1 MTNTILVAD
10 VGATHTRLAVG
21 EAGGRIQQLHVV
33 ENRGGNNLTGLLREY
48 LSGLPAPAPVRA
60 VLAVAGPVENNSVA
74 LTNLDW
80 HIDGGQVARELGMA
94 SAQLVNDFMA
104 LAAALPHLEDAECV
118 RIGGG
123 EPMPNAAKAVLGPG
137 SGLGVAALAPTPQGW
152 WPVAGEG
159 GHVTLPPR
167 DEHEAEILA
176 DLREGHWHV
185 SAERVLS
192 GPGLVNVYRAI
203 AHRRAVE
210 IPKTI
215 TPPEIVE
222 RANKGK
228 DAIARETLNMFFSML
243 GTVAGDVALT
253 FGARGGVYLGGG
265 ILPRVK
271 DMLLRSHFR
280 ERFEA
285 KGRLQPYLAR
295 IPVYLIVAEAPALRG
310 LLALAQRQ

>member
-1 MTNTILVAD
+1 MTDTILVAD

-21 EAGGRIQQLHVV
+21 EAGGAPQQLRVI
-33 ENRGGNNLTGLLREY
+33 ENRGRSGLPELLREY
-48 LSGLPAPAPVRA
+48 LSAASKPAPTRA
-60 VLAVAGPVENNSVA
+60 VLAVAGPVENNAVA
-74 LTNLDW
+74 LTNLEW
-80 HIDGGQVARELGMA
+80 RLDGAQLARELDFA
-94 SAQLVNDFMA
+94 SVRLENDFMA
-104 LAAALPHLEDAECV
+104 LAAALPYLEDADCV
-118 RIGGG
+118 RIGGAD
-123 EPMPNAAKAVLGPG
+123 PLPNAAKAVLGPG
-137 SGLGVAALAPTPQGW
+137 SGLGVAGLVPTPHGW

-215 TPPEIVE
+215 TPAEIVE
-222 RANKGK
+222 HAHGK

-265 ILPRVK
+265 ILPRVRQ
-271 DMLLRSHFR
+271 MLLRSHFR

-285 KGRLQPYLAR
+285 KGRLQPYVAR
-295 IPVYLIVAEAPALRG
+295 IPVYLITAEAPALKG
-310 LLALAQRQ
+310 LLALAKQP